1 MDFKKIGTAGK
12 VIIAI
17 LSLVLAILIIYGMVQ
32 LVQTDFVKNIGKP
45 TSSHLVLQD
54 SWIGKI
60 VSVVLG
66 ISFPNNLTIETII
79 LHLALFIIIMFALAE
94 IIVMFTTFSE
104 VTSWVIG
111 LCFALIGSVSGVYS
125 WLATIMGFAVGIS
138 ALGIVLM
145 IVGGIAAAVT
155 LNLGIGGAARRWR
168 MNRQAEIEGMKSEKG
183 SSKVKNAISGLK
195 EVESAFSKG
204 EKA

>member
-1 MDFKKIGTAGK
+1 
-12 VIIAI
+12 
-17 LSLVLAILIIYGMVQ
+17 
-32 LVQTDFVKNIGKP
+32 
-45 TSSHLVLQD
+45 
-54 SWIGKI
+54 
-60 VSVVLG
+60 
-66 ISFPNNLTIETII
+66 
-79 LHLALFIIIMFALAE
+79 
-94 IIVMFTTFSE
+94 
-104 VTSWVIG
+104 
-111 LCFALIGSVSGVYS
+111 S
-125 WLATIMGFAVGIS
+125 WLATIMGFAVGIR